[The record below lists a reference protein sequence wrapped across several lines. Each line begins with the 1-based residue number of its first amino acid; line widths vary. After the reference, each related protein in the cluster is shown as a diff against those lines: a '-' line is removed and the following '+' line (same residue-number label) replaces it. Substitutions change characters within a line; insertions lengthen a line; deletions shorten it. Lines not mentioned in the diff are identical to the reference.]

1 MKSGA
6 LRAGVRR
13 TQRAKFAYIVAA
25 LREDAASRMRRYAKT
40 PLRENVPEQSIHGYR
55 SRVAENQKAGRST
68 ARFQHISA

>member
-1 MKSGA
+1 MKSGV
-6 LRAGVRR
+6 LRAGARR

-25 LREDAASRMRRYAKT
+25 LRRYAKT
-40 PLRENVPEQSIHGYR
+40 PLREDVSEQRVHGYR